1 MSTSVEDK
9 HAIYENKTLEDRQI
23 RLLTILR
30 KENGESDDSPIRCKL
45 KTINLDEKLVR
56 YTALSYTWGNHAETV
71 TIKVEGKD
79 FQATRSLNLA
89 LKHFRDTQDPL
100 PDLWVDAI
108 CINQDHPD
116 EKEAQVGFMQNIF
129 SKAEETWAWLG
140 SEADESGKAV
150 ALVNVL
156 AHIYRNSCQGGST
169 DPQNANK
176 TKWGS
181 LISSELENHVV
192 ALGHLLSREYWYRV
206 WIVQEIASSK
216 KLVFFCGCRKFSW
229 DPLLFAAYFLNFHD
243 ETSIIHNS
251 RHKGDPLRGVLGGI
265 SRILAI
271 QSVRHDFQH
280 ENMNKELMDSL
291 LSLLSNHRST
301 RATQP
306 KDKFIALA
314 GLAKSNA
321 EGNSTDHSK
330 EAENVLNE
338 LATNRLYN
346 KRTEVGDV
354 FTQACHILTEDK
366 RHKPLDFLDSAGLPR
381 NYPMPSWV
389 PDWSVVTQI
398 RPVPLLYWQIAT
410 KKNPHLVLINAPG
423 EAKPHT
429 GTASSIEQNKMLHAK
444 GRKFGSIQ
452 TLFSLP
458 SSQKPLNTDPTDQPS
473 YSRSK
478 YGIDDPLRALSDVLW
493 KTLVLNRALIDGLE
507 APEIWGDIFYHYIS
521 HPPNPSQPSD
531 LQQWWMQRKHFK
543 LWGSTLE
550 EIALSRKP
558 SLPVQSFDTEKELAR
573 FKSAFTIGVGYRKL
587 ATTENGY
594 LCLVPLDAE
603 VEDIVVILVDC
614 SAPVLL
620 RQRGNKEGEYV
631 FIGTCYVHGIMHGE
645 AVEKLEADDPFPDDF
660 IIF

>member
-9 HAIYENKTLEDRQI
+9 QAIYKNKTLEDRQI

-30 KENGESDDSPIRCKL
+30 KENGESNDSPIRCKL
-45 KTINLDEKLVR
+45 KTIHLDEELVP
-56 YTALSYTWGNHAETV
+56 YTALSYTWGDDKKTV
-71 TIKVEGKD
+71 TIKVDEKD

-100 PDLWVDAI
+100 P
-108 CINQDHPD
+108 DHPD

-150 ALVNVL
+150 ALLNVL
-156 AHIYRNSCQGGST
+156 AHIYRNSCQEGST
-169 DPQNANK
+169 DPQNADK

-251 RHKGDPLRGVLGGI
+251 RHNGDPLRGVLGGI

-301 RATQP
+301 RATQA

-330 EAENVLNE
+330 EAENVLNG
-338 LATNRLYN
+338 LATNGLYN
-346 KRTEVGDV
+346 KKTEVGDV

-366 RHKPLDFLDSAGLPR
+366 RHKPLDFLDSTGEPR

-398 RPVPLLYWQIAT
+398 RPVPLLYWQITT
-410 KKNPHLVLINAPG
+410 KKHPHLVLINAPG
-423 EAKPHT
+423 KAKAHT
-429 GTASSIEQNKMLHAK
+429 GTTFFIEQNKLLHAK
-444 GRKFGSIQ
+444 GRIVGSIQ

-458 SSQKPLNTDPTDQPS
+458 SSQNPVNTDPADQAP

-478 YGIDDPLRALSDVLW
+478 YGIDELSDVLW
-493 KTLVLNRALIDGLE
+493 KTLVLNHALIDGLK
-507 APEIWGDIFYHYIS
+507 APKTWGDIFYHYIS

-550 EIALSRKP
+550 EIALAHKF
-558 SLPVQSFDTEKELAR
+558 SLPVQSRYSEKELAR
-573 FKSAFTIGVGYRKL
+573 FKSAFTIGVGYRRL

-603 VEDIVVILVDC
+603 VEDIVAIWVDC

-620 RQRGNKEGEYV
+620 RRRGSKKDEYV

-645 AVEKLEADDPFPDDF
+645 AVEKLEVDDPFPDDF

>member
-1 MSTSVEDK
+1 MSASVEDTIK
-9 HAIYENKTLEDRQI
+9 DPIYENKTLEDRQI

-30 KENGESDDSPIRCKL
+30 KEVGESNGSPVRCKL
-45 KTINLDEKLVR
+45 RVVHLGGEELVR
-56 YTALSYTWGNHAETV
+56 YTALSYTWGNHKKTV
-71 TIKVEGKD
+71 TIEVNGED
-79 FQATRSLNLA
+79 FKATQSLNLA
-89 LKHFRDTQDPL
+89 LEHFRDTQDPV

-108 CINQDHPD
+108 CINQDHTD

-140 SEADESGKAV
+140 HETDESSKAV
-150 ALVNVL
+150 ALINVL
-156 AHIYRNSCQGGST
+156 AHIYRNSCQGSST
-169 DPQNANK
+169 DPQNADK
-176 TKWGS
+176 TQWGS
-181 LISSELENHVV
+181 LISSKFENHVV

-206 WIVQEIASSK
+206 WIVQEIALSK
-216 KLVFFCGCRKFSW
+216 KLVFFCGRRKFSW
-229 DPLLFAAYFLNFHD
+229 EPLVFASYFLNFHG

-280 ENMNKELMDSL
+280 ENMDKELMDSL

-301 RATQP
+301 GATQA

-321 EGNSTDHSK
+321 EGNSTDNSK
-330 EAENVLNE
+330 EAEKVLTE
-338 LATNRLYN
+338 AATNGLYD
-346 KRTEVGDV
+346 KKTTVGNV
-354 FTQACHILTEDK
+354 FTHACHILTKDK
-366 RHKPLDFLDSAGLPR
+366 RHRPLDFLDSAGQPR

-398 RPVPLLYWQIAT
+398 RSVPLLYWQIAT
-410 KKNPHLVLINAPG
+410 KKTPHIVLIDAPG
-423 EAKPHT
+423 KAKTHAGIT
-429 GTASSIEQNKMLHAK
+429 FSIKENKLLRAM
-444 GRKFGSIQ
+444 GRKVGSIQ
-452 TLFSLP
+452 TIFSPP
-458 SSQKPLNTDPTDQPS
+458 SSQEALNTDPTDQPPNT
-473 YSRSK
+473 RSK
-478 YGIDDPLRALSDVLW
+478 YRIDDPLSDILW

-507 APEIWGDIFYHYIS
+507 APKVWGDIFYHYIS
-521 HPPNPSQPSD
+521 YPPIQSQPSD

-550 EIALSRKP
+550 EIALARK
-558 SLPVQSFDTEKELAR
+558 SLLPVQPLYSEKELAR

-594 LCLVPLDAE
+594 LCLIPLDAE

-620 RQRGNKEGEYV
+620 RRRGNKDGEYD

-645 AVEKLEADDPFPDDF
+645 AVEQVDADDRFPDKF
-660 IIF
+660 NIY

>member
-1 MSTSVEDK
+1 MSASVEDTSK
-9 HAIYENKTLEDRQI
+9 GDLYENKTLEDRQI
-23 RLLTILR
+23 RLLTILP
-30 KENGESDDSPIRCKL
+30 KEIGESNDSPIRCKL
-45 KTINLDEKLVR
+45 KIIHLDEQKLVR
-56 YTALSYTWGNHAETV
+56 YTALSYTWGNHKEKV
-71 TIKVEGKD
+71 TIKVDGKD
-79 FQATRSLNLA
+79 FQATKSLKLA
-89 LKHFRDTQDPL
+89 LEHFRNTQDPL

-108 CINQDHPD
+108 CINQDHTD
-116 EKEAQVGFMQNIF
+116 EKEAQVGFMQDIF

-140 SEADESGKAV
+140 HEADQSSKAV

-169 DPQNANK
+169 DPQNADK

-181 LISSELENHVV
+181 LISSEFENHVV
-192 ALGHLLSREYWYRV
+192 SLGHLLSRDYWYRV
-206 WIVQEIASSK
+206 WIVQEIALSK
-216 KLVFFCGCRKFSW
+216 KLVFFCGRRKFSW
-229 DPLLFAAYFLNFHD
+229 EPLLFASYLLNFHD

-271 QSVRHDFQH
+271 QSVRHDFQN

-301 RATQP
+301 GATQAR
-306 KDKFIALA
+306 DKFIALA

-321 EGNSTDHSK
+321 EGNSTDHLK
-330 EAENVLNE
+330 EAEKVPTE
-338 LATNRLYN
+338 VATNGLYD
-346 KRTEVGDV
+346 KKTEVGDV
-354 FTQACHILTEDK
+354 FTNACHILTKDK
-366 RHKPLDFLDSAGLPR
+366 RHKPLDFLDSAGQPR

-398 RPVPLLYWQIAT
+398 RPVPLLYWQIAS
-410 KKNPHLVLINAPG
+410 KKNQNLVLVNASG
-423 EAKPHT
+423 KAKPHT
-429 GTASSIEQNKMLHAK
+429 GTTFSIEENNLLQAM
-444 GRKFGSIQ
+444 GRRVGSIQ
-452 TLFSLP
+452 TTLSPP
-458 SSQKPLNTDPTDQPS
+458 SSLEACNTNFADQSPH
-473 YSRSK
+473 SRSN
-478 YGIDDPLRALSDVLW
+478 YGNDDPLSDVLW

-507 APEIWGDIFYHYIS
+507 APKVWGDIFYHYIS
-521 HPPNPSQPSD
+521 NPPNPSQPSE

-550 EIALSRKP
+550 EIALARKP
-558 SLPVQSFDTEKELAR
+558 SLPVQPFYSEKELAR

-594 LCLVPLDAE
+594 LCLAPLDAE

-620 RQRGNKEGEYV
+620 RKRENKDGGYE

-645 AVEKLEADDPFPDDF
+645 AVDQFHVDDRFPDNF
-660 IIF
+660 EIY